1 MLQLFSDTTGLH
13 IRSTFVPLGC
23 RSIFIIETLALLQSP
38 FAGYVYFV
46 AGYAFFVAI
55 IKIVATNFS
64 EKALLQQNEKL
75 LQQNSK
81 IFPLLQQNFF
91 FQKIFGLHTIYYTIL
106 VLA

>member
-1 MLQLFSDTTGLH
+1 M
-13 IRSTFVPLGC
+13 PLGC

-55 IKIVATNFS
+55 MKIVATNFS

-91 FQKIFGLHTIYYTIL
+91 FKKFLVYILYTIL
-106 VLA
+106 Y